1 MSKVNL
7 FLILIVLTC
16 FFNQTFA
23 QYNVGNDDGFAY
35 YNADY
40 NPFESLT
47 PYNVGN
53 DDGFAYSVLG
63 SWGNEVPLPI
73 DLLWLISECEG
84 SNITLKWATASE
96 INNDYF
102 TLERSDDA
110 KNWQIIANVN
120 GAGNSS
126 QILYYFYRDAKAFNS
141 IVHYRLKQTDFDG
154 KFEYSNIISASCNE
168 ELLKE
173 IKIYP
178 NPVTNE
184 LTIETTGNN
193 EAVNFEIINSSGA
206 VVYKSSFIEKTTIQT
221 SILATGHYIIKFES
235 GNIFEF
241 RKVIKQ

>member
-1 MSKVNL
+1 MSKINL
-7 FLILIVLTC
+7 FLILIALTC
-16 FFNQTFA
+16 FCNQTFA
-23 QYNVGNDDGFAY
+23 QYNVG
-35 YNADY
+35 
-40 NPFESLT
+40 S
-47 PYNVGN
+47 

-63 SWGNEVPLPI
+63 SWGNEEPLPI
-73 DLLWLISECEG
+73 DLLWFTSECDG
-84 SNITLKWATASE
+84 SNIILKWATASE
-96 INNDYF
+96 INNDFF

-120 GAGNSS
+120 GAGNSNTTINYEFINPLS
-126 QILYYFYRDAKAFNS
+126 TKFYY
-141 IVHYRLKQTDFDG
+141 YRLKQTDFDG

-173 IKIYP
+173 INFYP